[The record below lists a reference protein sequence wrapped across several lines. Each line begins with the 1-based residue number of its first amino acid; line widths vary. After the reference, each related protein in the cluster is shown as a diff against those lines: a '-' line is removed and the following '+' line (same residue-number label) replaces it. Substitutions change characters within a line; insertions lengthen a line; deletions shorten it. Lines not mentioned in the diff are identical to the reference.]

1 MSKIFNRYEHY
12 KTPFGEMIF
21 DRQTHSLLNK
31 ETHEVNSNEIKTSP
45 NDVLFAIFP
54 NQILSHIHLP
64 SWLITVSIISSFI
77 IFIVLAVLFPKWI
90 YPFQKKDFWPV
101 IFIELPILI
110 VSILLHELSHAV
122 IATGYGGF
130 VAEIGIRKIKY
141 GFKYYTR
148 VFWGN
153 VPINNKIC
161 FLLGGIAMNMW
172 LSSFGCFIVY
182 RYKLVCGFFVYI
194 TNVLLVMLNIIPQ
207 KKLNSDGYQ
216 IVVQLQK
223 YKKNNL
229 NIFRKK

>member
-1 MSKIFNRYEHY
+1 M
-12 KTPFGEMIF
+12 
-21 DRQTHSLLNK
+21 
-31 ETHEVNSNEIKTSP
+31 
-45 NDVLFAIFP
+45 
-54 NQILSHIHLP
+54 
-64 SWLITVSIISSFI
+64 
-77 IFIVLAVLFPKWI
+77 
-90 YPFQKKDFWPV
+90 
-101 IFIELPILI
+101 I

-207 KKLNSDGYQ
+207 KKVEFGWVSNSCS
-216 IVVQLQK
+216 ITE
-223 YKKNNL
+223 
-229 NIFRKK
+229 I

>member
-77 IFIVLAVLFPKWI
+77 LFIVLAVLFPKWI

-130 VAEIGIRKIKY
+130 VAEIGIEQNRCAMACQ
-141 GFKYYTR
+141 GCGA
-148 VFWGN
+148 VFY
-153 VPINNKIC
+153 
-161 FLLGGIAMNMW
+161 
-172 LSSFGCFIVY
+172 S
-182 RYKLVCGFFVYI
+182 
-194 TNVLLVMLNIIPQ
+194 
-207 KKLNSDGYQ
+207 
-216 IVVQLQK
+216 
-223 YKKNNL
+223 
-229 NIFRKK
+229 

>member
-77 IFIVLAVLFPKWI
+77 LFIVLAV
-90 YPFQKKDFWPV
+90 
-101 IFIELPILI
+101 
-110 VSILLHELSHAV
+110 LLHELSHAV

-194 TNVLLVMLNIIPQ
+194 GNAEYYTT
-207 KKLNSDGYQ
+207 KKVEFGWVSNSCS
-216 IVVQLQK
+216 ITE
-223 YKKNNL
+223 
-229 NIFRKK
+229 I

>member
-1 MSKIFNRYEHY
+1 
-12 KTPFGEMIF
+12 MIF

-77 IFIVLAVLFPKWI
+77 LFIVLAVLFPKWI
-90 YPFQKKDFWPV
+90 YPFQKKRLLACNIYWITYFV
-101 IFIELPILI
+101 LYQF
-110 VSILLHELSHAV
+110 LLHELSHAV

-148 VFWGN
+148 VVLGN
-153 VPINNKIC
+153 VPINNKYVFCSAVLQWIC
-161 FLLGGIAMNMW
+161 GCLRLG
-172 LSSFGCFIVY
+172 
-182 RYKLVCGFFVYI
+182 
-194 TNVLLVMLNIIPQ
+194 VL
-207 KKLNSDGYQ
+207 
-216 IVVQLQK
+216 
-223 YKKNNL
+223 
-229 NIFRKK
+229 

>member
-77 IFIVLAVLFPKWI
+77 LFIVLAVLFPKWI

-110 VSILLHELSHAV
+110 VSIFGQLHCRLEWRKYSFLGRYRHLEL
-122 IATGYGGF
+122 F
-130 VAEIGIRKIKY
+130 VRQ
-141 GFKYYTR
+141 
-148 VFWGN
+148 W
-153 VPINNKIC
+153 
-161 FLLGGIAMNMW
+161 LG
-172 LSSFGCFIVY
+172 LHC
-182 RYKLVCGFFVYI
+182 
-194 TNVLLVMLNIIPQ
+194 
-207 KKLNSDGYQ
+207 
-216 IVVQLQK
+216 
-223 YKKNNL
+223 
-229 NIFRKK
+229 

>member
-1 MSKIFNRYEHY
+1 M
-12 KTPFGEMIF
+12 
-21 DRQTHSLLNK
+21 
-31 ETHEVNSNEIKTSP
+31 
-45 NDVLFAIFP
+45 
-54 NQILSHIHLP
+54 
-64 SWLITVSIISSFI
+64 
-77 IFIVLAVLFPKWI
+77 
-90 YPFQKKDFWPV
+90 
-101 IFIELPILI
+101 I

-182 RYKLVCGFFVYI
+182 RYKLVCGFFCLYYKCFTGNAEYYTTKKVEFGWVSNSCSI
-194 TNVLLVMLNIIPQ
+194 TEI
-207 KKLNSDGYQ
+207 
-216 IVVQLQK
+216 
-223 YKKNNL
+223 
-229 NIFRKK
+229 